1 MKARLTQ
8 PHGAGAGSGKQLHS
22 ISDKH
27 KEGFTMNDL
36 DKPSGI
42 DLTVT
47 ALKAVARNEP
57 SRASAAG

>member
-1 MKARLTQ
+1 
-8 PHGAGAGSGKQLHS
+8 
-22 ISDKH
+22 
-27 KEGFTMNDL
+27 MNDL